1 MSQGL
6 SNLIMANVRKVKDFG
21 ELSRL
26 IQERVKSVADR
37 LQPLNGKTIRVGIA
51 PQEKYPEGTAVAQ
64 VARWIEYG
72 TSRMAPRPFMRDAI
86 AENSRGWKH
95 MIRENVKQVAS
106 GKGGNYKNSLTS
118 VAKVI
123 RDDIRKSI
131 TDYGAVRTG
140 RLRDSIK
147 AEVV

>member
-1 MSQGL
+1 
-6 SNLIMANVRKVKDFG
+6 MANVRKVKDFD

-37 LQPLNGKTIRVGIA
+37 LQPLNGKTIRVGID
-51 PQEKYPEGTAVAQ
+51 PRETYPEGVRVAQ
-64 VARWIEYG
+64 VAKWVEYG

-86 AENSRGWKH
+86 AENSRGWKR
-95 MIRENVKQVAS
+95 MIVENVRRAAS
-106 GKGGNYKNSLTS
+106 GKGGNYRNSLSS

-123 RDDIRKSI
+123 REDIRKSI

>member
-1 MSQGL
+1 
-6 SNLIMANVRKVKDFG
+6 MANVRRVKDFN

-37 LQPLNGKTIRVGIA
+37 LQPLNGKTIKVGID
-51 PQEKYPEGTAVAQ
+51 PQEKYPEGTKVAQ

-72 TSRMAPRPFMRDAI
+72 TSRMAPRPFMRNAI
-86 AENSRGWKH
+86 AENSRGWKR
-95 MIRENVKQVAS
+95 MIRVNVQRVAS
-106 GKGGNYKNSLTS
+106 GRGGNYRNSLSS